1 MSDKDLTQKA
11 LLRLPDVFASLINF
25 LIFDNCPVIHPD
37 QICPLDIPAQFDY
50 DFSLNP
56 VYRDASAMVLDPN
69 GHPSF
74 IVNFENQTAHD
85 PTMPI
90 RAMGYTDTAYF
101 WQRSQLIKSSRP
113 SLPFSLSRFVLSLTI
128 VLHYGKDPW
137 KARSLHEIIHLEQT
151 SLLKPFVSNYTMN
164 LENIAW
170 WDEERIASI
179 GSDFRFIADYCVQM
193 RKSSKAGRTRYDP
206 PAGWKIE
213 HVEETLMTLAAFSKD
228 EALREGCWKYLEKF
242 KLNPKKGETTMASVL
257 DHYFEKKEKLYLERE
272 QQYLIKEKE
281 YQAKEKEYQAK
292 EKEYN
297 EQLKAQTQQ
306 IQEKDLQLN
315 EMLSTFVRLAQQRMV
330 EKGMSAQ
337 EACDTLGYKE
347 NIRKLVLP
355 YLIS

>member
-1 MSDKDLTQKA
+1 MSKKDLTQKA

-25 LIFDNCPVIHPD
+25 LIFDNCPVIHPN

-50 DFSLNP
+50 DSSLNP

-85 PTMPI
+85 PTMPV

-113 SLPFSLSRFVLSLTI
+113 SLPFSLSCFVPSLTI

-151 SLLKPFVSNYTMN
+151 SFLKPFVSNYTMN

-179 GSDFRFIADYCVQM
+179 GSDFRLLPITVSRCAKAQKQKERDMIRQQ
-193 RKSSKAGRTRYDP
+193 AGRSNTQ
-206 PAGWKIE
+206 
-213 HVEETLMTLAAFSKD
+213 
-228 EALREGCWKYLEKF
+228 
-242 KLNPKKGETTMASVL
+242 KKRS
-257 DHYFEKKEKLYLERE
+257 
-272 QQYLIKEKE
+272 
-281 YQAKEKEYQAK
+281 
-292 EKEYN
+292 
-297 EQLKAQTQQ
+297 
-306 IQEKDLQLN
+306 
-315 EMLSTFVRLAQQRMV
+315 
-330 EKGMSAQ
+330 
-337 EACDTLGYKE
+337 
-347 NIRKLVLP
+347 
-355 YLIS
+355 

>member
-1 MSDKDLTQKA
+1 
-11 LLRLPDVFASLINF
+11 
-25 LIFDNCPVIHPD
+25 
-37 QICPLDIPAQFDY
+37 
-50 DFSLNP
+50 
-56 VYRDASAMVLDPN
+56 MVLDPD

-85 PTMPI
+85 PAMPI

-101 WQRSQLIKSSRP
+101 WQRSQLIKSSRL

-151 SLLKPFVSNYTMN
+151 SFLKPFVSNYTMN

-193 RKSSKAGRTRYDP
+193 RKSSKAERTRYDP

-242 KLNPKKGETTMASVL
+242 KLNPKKG
-257 DHYFEKKEKLYLERE
+257 
-272 QQYLIKEKE
+272 
-281 YQAKEKEYQAK
+281 
-292 EKEYN
+292 
-297 EQLKAQTQQ
+297 
-306 IQEKDLQLN
+306 
-315 EMLSTFVRLAQQRMV
+315 
-330 EKGMSAQ
+330 
-337 EACDTLGYKE
+337 
-347 NIRKLVLP
+347 
-355 YLIS
+355 

>member
-1 MSDKDLTQKA
+1 
-11 LLRLPDVFASLINF
+11 
-25 LIFDNCPVIHPD
+25 
-37 QICPLDIPAQFDY
+37 
-50 DFSLNP
+50 
-56 VYRDASAMVLDPN
+56 
-69 GHPSF
+69 
-74 IVNFENQTAHD
+74 
-85 PTMPI
+85 
-90 RAMGYTDTAYF
+90 
-101 WQRSQLIKSSRP
+101 
-113 SLPFSLSRFVLSLTI
+113 
-128 VLHYGKDPW
+128 
-137 KARSLHEIIHLEQT
+137 
-151 SLLKPFVSNYTMN
+151 MN